1 MNRPYVILTMMTSI
15 DGKIE
20 GDFIH
25 EHNEQLGDWFEHQK
39 LEDTD
44 AWGNG
49 SNTHEKYFGDP
60 SIDLSP
66 YTNRDIEYDDYVV
79 KGENPYIVSFDTK
92 GKVLWNTNS
101 LTFPDDVQN
110 RVLVVTTKSAKPEYI
125 AYLREMD
132 IPYVFAGEQSVDLHT
147 ALDKL
152 YRLFGIKRFAIVG
165 GATINA
171 RFIEENLVD
180 ELRLIVAP
188 FIDGSQEQTIAEMP
202 DNRRLTREFTLDS
215 VAKLEHDGVLT
226 TYKKKA

>member
-1 MNRPYVILTMMTSI
+1 MTSI

-25 EHNEQLGDWFEHQK
+25 EHNEELGDWFERQK

-49 SNTHEKYFGDP
+49 SNTHEKYFSDE
-60 SIDLSP
+60 SVDLSVYAGAESVSEDYVVLKQSP
-66 YTNRDIEYDDYVV
+66 YT
-79 KGENPYIVSFDTK
+79 VSFDTK
-92 GKVLWNTNS
+92 GKVLWNTDC
-101 LTFPDDVQN
+101 LKFPDDVCN
-110 RVLVVTTKSAKPEYI
+110 HVLVVTTRSIRPDYAT
-125 AYLREMD
+125 YLRAMQ
-132 IPYVFAGEQSVDLHT
+132 IPYIMAGETAIDLHV

-152 YRLFGIKRFAIVG
+152 YTLFGIKRFAIVG

-180 ELRLIVAP
+180 EIRLVVTP
-188 FIDGSQEQTIAEMP
+188 FIDGSQELTISEMP
-202 DNRRLTREFTLDS
+202 DNSRLTRQFTLDS
-215 VAKLEHDGVLT
+215 VTKLEHDGVLI